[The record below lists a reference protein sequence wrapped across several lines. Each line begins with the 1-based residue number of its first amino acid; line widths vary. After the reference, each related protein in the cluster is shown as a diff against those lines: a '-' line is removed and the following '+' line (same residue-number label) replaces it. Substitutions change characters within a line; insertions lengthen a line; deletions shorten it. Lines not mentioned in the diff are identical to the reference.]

1 MPAIRSLLVL
11 ALGALF
17 ALVSAHPRSFIPRG
31 VGIPDQDPFYDP
43 PKGWEDKEPGD
54 ILRVRKIQPGTLEHV
69 KWNIEGYQLLYRTTG
84 TYEDKPSHTVT
95 TILVPKNSPKDKLL
109 SLQAY
114 IDAGGAQCSPSYT
127 LQQGANVEANAAMSL
142 QNLIWNAFLSLG
154 YAVSIPDHQ
163 GPKFAFAAGP
173 LEGRMTLDGMRA
185 ALNFDKLGLHK
196 HAKVVG
202 YGYSGGAIATGWAA
216 SLQRNYAPELN
227 MAGWALGGTP
237 ANITSTVLN
246 LDGGLFAG
254 FAVTGLTGVLQAYRD
269 LARKVEGRIT
279 KAGHNAINYARHH
292 CLVANLLKF
301 PFTRVQGERF
311 VRNGEHIFTE
321 PDVAEVL
328 NTLVMGEKKEQL
340 PTAPVLIIHSKN
352 DEVIPY
358 WSAKKLAQSWARMG
372 GTIKFLTNTDVFM
385 EHVTTE
391 SLNTPTFATW
401 FQNRF
406 DGKKLK
412 KGLHTQ
418 TIGNPLDTPQHVPEA
433 IKEVWHLIQDLVGK
447 EIGGGDK
454 RFKEK
459 IKLHAAHNN

>member
-84 TYEDKPSHTVT
+84 TYEDEPSHTVT

-173 LEGRMTLDGMRA
+173 LEGL
-185 ALNFDKLGLHK
+185 
-196 HAKVVG
+196 
-202 YGYSGGAIATGWAA
+202 
-216 SLQRNYAPELN
+216 SL
-227 MAGWALGGTP
+227 
-237 ANITSTVLN
+237 I
-246 LDGGLFAG
+246 
-254 FAVTGLTGVLQAYRD
+254 
-269 LARKVEGRIT
+269 
-279 KAGHNAINYARHH
+279 
-292 CLVANLLKF
+292 
-301 PFTRVQGERF
+301 
-311 VRNGEHIFTE
+311 HI
-321 PDVAEVL
+321 
-328 NTLVMGEKKEQL
+328 
-340 PTAPVLIIHSKN
+340 
-352 DEVIPY
+352 
-358 WSAKKLAQSWARMG
+358 
-372 GTIKFLTNTDVFM
+372 
-385 EHVTTE
+385 
-391 SLNTPTFATW
+391 
-401 FQNRF
+401 
-406 DGKKLK
+406 
-412 KGLHTQ
+412 
-418 TIGNPLDTPQHVPEA
+418 
-433 IKEVWHLIQDLVGK
+433 
-447 EIGGGDK
+447 
-454 RFKEK
+454 
-459 IKLHAAHNN
+459 